1 VTSIYEDALNQT
13 SSAKLTSFSFKAEQ
27 ISFYLSLKLIALL
40 VAIILMLIVLAF
52 VIFCIFK
59 YRKALPS
66 SNNLNENIP
75 QKKNI
80 FKKIWERRLKKKIDD
95 RVYGKFVH
103 KTDSEISHISNT
115 NSIIML
121 NEISNKTTI
130 C

>member
-1 VTSIYEDALNQT
+1 MTSIYEDALNQT
-13 SSAKLTSFSFKAEQ
+13 SSANFTSISFKTEQ

>member
-1 VTSIYEDALNQT
+1 MAQFQTRNFLIKILITSI
-13 SSAKLTSFSFKAEQ
+13 KLQ
-27 ISFYLSLKLIALL
+27 ITLL
-40 VAIILMLIVLAF
+40 VNWQRQLI
-52 VIFCIFK
+52 K
-59 YRKALPS
+59 Q
-66 SNNLNENIP
+66 NIP

-80 FKKIWERRLKKKIDD
+80 FKKIWDRRLKKKIDD

-103 KTDSEISHISNT
+103 KTDSEISHVSDT